1 MRTRE
6 KTKIVPFLPPYWW
19 ADNIVSITGKGY
31 AGDIKEIRSEGMN
44 RTFDDLPDPDWF
56 ENEVITILK
65 KELPKSLRRYFH

>member
-1 MRTRE
+1 MKTRE
-6 KTKIVPFLPPYWW
+6 KTKIVPFLPPYWC
-19 ADNIVSITGKGY
+19 ADIVVSITGKGY

-44 RTFDDLPDPDWF
+44 RTFDDLPNPDWF